1 MRKSVCF
8 PFFKKGHE
16 QLLMAINTYKDTMS
30 SLILDVH
37 PLSGNDL
44 LEKPSYQWICNNE
57 TLAHFCQR
65 WSTLRALALDTE
77 FVRTDTFYPLPGLV
91 QVNTGTMI
99 YLIDPLTIDCW
110 APLRDLLE
118 NPGVVKV
125 LHACGEDLDVLYILA
140 GATPRPLFDTQL
152 MAAFAGLGYSLGYQ
166 KLVNTLLGI
175 EIPKDET
182 RSNWRQR
189 PLTSAQE
196 SYAAL
201 DVVHLLAVY
210 DAINNR
216 LMGLNAKRWGEEDC
230 SHLQSTLLRADI
242 TTAWKGVKRAWQ
254 LNRQQLGVLKALC
267 LYQET
272 QARQR
277 NVPKTRVIPKGSLWP
292 LARYQPDNL
301 KSLAG
306 IADMKPGIVKKDGE
320 CLLSIIEE
328 AANQPK
334 ASYPSVLPKP
344 LPKETRIMGKRIK
357 AIMEKLATE
366 LRLPVQILLPSTV
379 TTAILRRWIITGRLE
394 LPDHLQGWR
403 REVIGRPLIEQ
414 LHQQD

>member
-1 MRKSVCF
+1 MDI
-8 PFFKKGHE
+8 P
-16 QLLMAINTYKDTMS
+16 A
-30 SLILDVH
+30 
-37 PLSGNDL
+37 
-44 LEKPSYQWICNNE
+44 YQWICDNK
-57 TLAHFCQR
+57 TLAKHCQS
-65 WSTLRALALDTE
+65 WSTLRTLALDTE
-77 FVRTDTFYPLPGLV
+77 FVRTDTFYPLPGLI

-99 YLIDPLTIDCW
+99 FLIDPLTIDRW
-110 APLRDLLE
+110 APLQAVLE
-118 NPGVVKV
+118 SPGVIKV
-125 LHACGEDLDVLYILA
+125 LHACGEDLDIFHILT

-166 KLVNTLLGI
+166 KLVKTLLGI

-189 PLTSAQE
+189 PLTPAQE

-201 DVVHLLAVY
+201 DVVHLLDVHN
-210 DAINNR
+210 AINKR
-216 LMGLNAKRWGEEDC
+216 LSGLDARHWGEEDC
-230 SHLQSTLLRADI
+230 NRLQSTLLKVDI
-242 TTAWKGVKRAWQ
+242 TTTWKAVKRAWQ

-292 LARYQPDNL
+292 LARYQPDDL
-301 KSLAG
+301 KSLTN
-306 IADMKPGIVKKDGE
+306 IADMKPCIVKKDGKS
-320 CLLSIIEE
+320 LLIIIEE
-328 AANQPK
+328 AANQPD
-334 ASYPSVLPKP
+334 ASYPALLPGP
-344 LPKETRIMGKRIK
+344 LPKETRDVGKRIRV
-357 AIMEKLATE
+357 IMEKLAAT
-366 LRLPVQILLPSTV
+366 LHLPVQILLPSTV
-379 TTAILRRWIITGRLE
+379 STAILRGWVKTGRLE